1 MTTPIDT
8 VPSVNAAP
16 SVNPAPG
23 EESAN
28 PYAQHLK
35 SVKLANG
42 EEIPFL
48 KDLWSFFSSK
58 GVKTNFFSVNPDTSL
73 ALDLDICESL
83 GCPVRVLTNSEAIE
97 TKWSII
103 AATLKARAIAPE
115 HASLAWLDG
124 IQKRWILPR
133 NLVVKRTALDW
144 STLTT
149 EAAALEGNRIDMLKV
164 EAFQEEE
171 RVLLSSLMDGGFRPG
186 VVLVRYTYDPD
197 ENVPSMLVAGHLQ
210 MVGYRLVE
218 CKGSW
223 FLYIFNDT
231 CFYDSCSWRT
241 TTCQNPLSK
250 YIAGMGFVE
259 GIKYVEEKN
268 NLSTLSTVN
277 TTTAAAPSSQ

>member
-1 MTTPIDT
+1 MTTPLDT
-8 VPSVNAAP
+8 VRSVNTA
-16 SVNPAPG
+16 
-23 EESAN
+23 EQITN
-28 PYAQHLK
+28 PYAEHLK
-35 SVKLANG
+35 SVKSIAG

-58 GVKTNFFSVNPDTSL
+58 GVKTNFFSVNPDASF

-83 GCPVRVLTNSEAIE
+83 GCPIRVLTDSATIE

-115 HASLAWLDG
+115 HANLAWLEG

-133 NLVVKRTALDW
+133 NLIIKRTALEW
-144 STLTT
+144 STLAK
-149 EAAALEGNRIDMLKV
+149 EAAAIEGNRVDMLKI
-164 EAFQEEE
+164 ESSQEEE
-171 RVLLSSLMDGGFRPG
+171 RAILYSLTDGGFRPG

-210 MVGYRLVE
+210 MIGYRLVE
-218 CKGSW
+218 CKGPW
-223 FLYIFNDT
+223 FLYLFEDT

-259 GIKYVEEKN
+259 GLKYMEER
-268 NLSTLSTVN
+268 
-277 TTTAAAPSSQ
+277 TAASVSSTINTAPIESPSQ

>member
-1 MTTPIDT
+1 MTTPLDT
-8 VPSVNAAP
+8 VRSVNTTEK
-16 SVNPAPG
+16 NT
-23 EESAN
+23 N

-35 SVKLANG
+35 SVKSIAG

-58 GVKTNFFSVNPDTSL
+58 GVKTNFFSVNPDASF

-83 GCPVRVLTNSEAIE
+83 GCPVRVLTDSATIE

-103 AATLKARAIAPE
+103 AATLKARGIAPE
-115 HASLAWLDG
+115 NANLAWLEG

-133 NLVVKRTALDW
+133 NLIIKRTALEW
-144 STLTT
+144 STLAK
-149 EAAALEGNRIDMLKV
+149 EAAAIEGNRVDMLKI
-164 EAFQEEE
+164 EGSQEEE
-171 RVLLSSLMDGGFRPG
+171 RAILYSLTDGGFRPG
-186 VVLVRYTYDPD
+186 VLLVRYTYDPD

-210 MVGYRLVE
+210 MIGYRLVE
-218 CKGSW
+218 CKGPW
-223 FLYIFNDT
+223 FLYLFEDT

-259 GIKYVEEKN
+259 GLKYIEER
-268 NLSTLSTVN
+268 
-277 TTTAAAPSSQ
+277 AAASVSSTINTASIESPSQ

>member
-1 MTTPIDT
+1 MTTPLDT
-8 VPSVNAAP
+8 VRSVNTTEK
-16 SVNPAPG
+16 NT
-23 EESAN
+23 N

-35 SVKLANG
+35 SVKSIAG

-58 GVKTNFFSVNPDTSL
+58 GVKTNFFSVNPDASF

-83 GCPVRVLTNSEAIE
+83 GCPVRVLTDSPTIE

-103 AATLKARAIAPE
+103 AATLKARGIASE
-115 HASLAWLDG
+115 NANLAWLEG

-133 NLVVKRTALDW
+133 NLIIKRTALEW
-144 STLTT
+144 STLAK
-149 EAAALEGNRIDMLKV
+149 EAAAIEGNRVDMLKI
-164 EAFQEEE
+164 EGSQEEE
-171 RVLLSSLMDGGFRPG
+171 RAILYSLTDGGFRPG
-186 VVLVRYTYDPD
+186 VLLVRYTYDPD

-210 MVGYRLVE
+210 MIGYRLVE
-218 CKGSW
+218 CKGPW
-223 FLYIFNDT
+223 FLYLFEDT

-259 GIKYVEEKN
+259 GLKYIEER
-268 NLSTLSTVN
+268 
-277 TTTAAAPSSQ
+277 AAASVSSTINTASIESPSQ